1 MSIKANEGS
10 TEECVNASLLSNT
23 NALITENGVVWQDK
37 VYYIE
42 QEGGSMNDYTIT
54 LILPN
59 TGEIDWNSADLTGL
73 FIDQKL
79 VTGDIP
85 VWETREITNVIVNEP
100 YVFVS
105 MISNGNG
112 SYAIG
117 GTDAITSIDFID
129 VDFTFD
135 AVEYH
140 DIMGRKILIDETL
153 LSKSVTGI
161 YIKSY
166 LYEGKIVNAEK
177 VIR

>member
-1 MSIKANEGS
+1 
-10 TEECVNASLLSNT
+10 
-23 NALITENGVVWQDK
+23 
-37 VYYIE
+37 
-42 QEGGSMNDYTIT
+42 MNDYTIT

-117 GTDAITSIDFID
+117 GTDAITSIDFIN

-166 LYEGKIVNAEK
+166 LYEGKIVNEEK